1 MDNDKNILLVDCIF
15 TLLWIESKAKLF
27 FWKQL
32 SKTLTYLT
40 FLLTLLSKK
49 HKITDLTVNLFYTER
64 NNEWWRV
71 TNTEGKHQNIRTL
84 SWYME
89 TKHVNKMFLVMMHS
103 NIWACEGILI
113 QAMTFHS
120 LAPITCCHTIM
131 QNTLNTVS
139 QVLTVFHSQHCLK
152 APSLFWGSGNLLTI
166 SPCKIK
172 MLMICSQHTVA
183 HNIQY
188 YPKKGEIGL

>member
-40 FLLTLLSKK
+40 FLLMLLSKK

-71 TNTEGKHQNIRTL
+71 TNTEGKHHNIRTL
-84 SWYME
+84 SWYLV
-89 TKHVNKMFLVMMHS
+89 TKHVNKMFLVMLHS

-131 QNTLNTVS
+131 QKYIKYSFPSANCLSFSTLFKS
-139 QVLTVFHSQHCLK
+139 PK
-152 APSLFWGSGNLLTI
+152 SLLRFRKSLIYKPL
-166 SPCKIK
+166 
-172 MLMICSQHTVA
+172 
-183 HNIQY
+183 
-188 YPKKGEIGL
+188 